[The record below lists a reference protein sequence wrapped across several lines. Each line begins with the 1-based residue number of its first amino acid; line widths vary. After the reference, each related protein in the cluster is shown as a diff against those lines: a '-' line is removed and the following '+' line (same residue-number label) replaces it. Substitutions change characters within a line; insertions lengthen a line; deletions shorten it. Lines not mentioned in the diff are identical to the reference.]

1 MKHSSRIIFTLVI
14 LVLLLS
20 IPTGQGFANVTGF
33 VARDGLGNYF
43 EYPYEDLLESYVLS
57 ILEGD
62 GELYRH
68 YSWLKTMAILDD
80 VKGYVDYSEVLEAY
94 AVAVITQQPFDLDTY
109 IANHAKTLQMPPSV
123 RVVTQEGKQLIEA
136 EKPLVAPPPDGLALL
151 SGLIT
156 DKEGPLPVMTRI
168 RWRAETGEGDGAG
181 VGVKY
186 AWYIYKNDEHVKS
199 IWYRDESYLDFIPTE
214 PGTYRIRVW
223 AVSPEGYAADW
234 YAGEIVMEETV
245 VVEKPVLSFRN
256 PLRPILEPIEKLL
269 QHHMAQPSW
278 DVYEVHNF
286 HRNRVH
292 WLDDTTW
299 EYWDG
304 IGYNYW
310 IGFDGTIYETR
321 GRQYGS
327 HAGANWNGRSIG
339 VGYQGDFTNQQMTDQ
354 QVMSGA
360 WLNAKLIID
369 EGLTIEDIWG
379 HRDVSNT
386 ACPGKFFRTADLL
399 QQTKIILD
407 SVYHD

>member
-1 MKHSSRIIFTLVI
+1 MKHWPKIFFI
-14 LVLLLS
+14 LIMVLFLLS
-20 IPTGQGFANVTGF
+20 IPSGQGFASVTGF
-33 VARDGLGNYF
+33 IARDGLDNYF
-43 EYPYEDLLESYVLS
+43 EYTYEDLLESYVLS
-57 ILEGD
+57 ILGGD
-62 GELYRH
+62 GELYHH
-68 YSWLKTMAILDD
+68 YSWLKTVAFLDD
-80 VKGYVDYSEVLEAY
+80 AKGYVDYGDVLEAY
-94 AVAVITQQPFDLDTY
+94 AISVITQEPFDLDTY
-109 IANHAKTLQMPPSV
+109 IADHGKTLMMPPSV
-123 RVVTQEGKQLIEA
+123 RVVTQEDQQLKESEKQLA
-136 EKPLVAPPPDGLALL
+136 ASPPDGITLL
-151 SGLIT
+151 SGLMA

-181 VGVKY
+181 PDVKY

-199 IWYRDESYLDFIPTE
+199 IWYRDESHLDFVPTE
-214 PGTYRIRVW
+214 PGTYRLRVW
-223 AVSPEGYAADW
+223 AVSAEGYAADW

-245 VVEKPVLSFRN
+245 VIEKPDLSFRN

-278 DVYEVHNF
+278 DVYQVHNF
-286 HRNRVH
+286 HRNRIH

-339 VGYQGDFTNQQMTDQ
+339 VGYQGDFTYQEMTDQ

-369 EGLTIEDIWG
+369 EGLTKEDIWG
-379 HRDVSNT
+379 HRDVSST
-386 ACPGKFFRTADLL
+386 ACPGKNFRTEDLL
-399 QQTKIILD
+399 RQTENILND
-407 SVYHD
+407 ALE